1 MNAAL
6 IKCQGKVVGIS
17 YRESAQLV
25 TDYQYVKHSQLA
37 KYLCSSCRSITFVNR
52 NWLDRVAANP
62 KSLTP
67 HITLVGEF
75 DIPTTEQF
83 KLEANNESN

>member
-25 TDYQYVKHSQLA
+25 TDYHYVKHSQLA
-37 KYLCSSCRSITFVNR
+37 KHLCSSCRSISAWTYATGN
-52 NWLDRVAANP
+52 
-62 KSLTP
+62 TP
-67 HITLVGEF
+67 TLPGAGF
-75 DIPTTEQF
+75 IRGSSGWTAIRSGLKRMTGM
-83 KLEANNESN
+83 KCCA

>member
-25 TDYQYVKHSQLA
+25 ADYQYVKHSQLA

-52 NWLDRVAANP
+52 SWLDSVAANP
-62 KSLTP
+62 KLLTP
-67 HITLVGEF
+67 LITLVGEF
-75 DIPTTEQF
+75 DIPTPDQF
-83 KLEANNESN
+83 KLEA

>member
-25 TDYQYVKHSQLA
+25 ADYQYVKHSQLA
-37 KYLCSSCRSITFVNR
+37 KYLCLSCRSITFVNR
-52 NWLDRVAANP
+52 SWLDSVAANP
-62 KSLTP
+62 KLLTP
-67 HITLVGEF
+67 LITLVGEF
-75 DIPTTEQF
+75 DILTVEQF